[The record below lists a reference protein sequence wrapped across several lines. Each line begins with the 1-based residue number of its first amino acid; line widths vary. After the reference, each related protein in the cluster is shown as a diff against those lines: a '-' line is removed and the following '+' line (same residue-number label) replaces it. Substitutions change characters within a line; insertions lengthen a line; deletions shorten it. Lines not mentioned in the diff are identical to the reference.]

1 MILYKGEIYSNEKQE
16 QLISLLKE
24 EMFSTLEI
32 NDRPTFEMVID
43 ACDKLYNRVISHEFD
58 HVALPLLASLNM
70 PFSALERYARYFS
83 KEELLK
89 KIEIELGEL
98 RFGELP
104 LNEHNVRFLEPI
116 GILFHIAAGNV
127 DLLPAYSVIEGLLVG
142 NINILKLP
150 TGDSGLSVL
159 LLNEL
164 IKEQPK
170 LKDYIY
176 VFDVPSTETETI
188 KTLASFADAVVVW
201 GGEAAVK
208 AARQLVDVNA
218 TIIDWGHKMS
228 FSYLDLNVKDDELEA
243 LCQSV
248 CLSNQLY
255 CSSSQGIY
263 VNTENYEDLH
273 MLAKRLLPIF
283 VKVSKEINT
292 LPLTM
297 KAKNTLLLYNEK
309 LEGKLNNIYAESG
322 VSIIVKD
329 DQKLELSMLFQ
340 NLWLK
345 ALKIEDIIKVL
356 KPNKRYLQTVSIN
369 YNIADKELICRN
381 LVTAGATRIV
391 ALGDNSR
398 MISGESH
405 DGEYPLRRYTK
416 IVEKIK

>member
-176 VFDVPSTETETI
+176 VFDVPSTET
-188 KTLASFADAVVVW
+188 
-201 GGEAAVK
+201 
-208 AARQLVDVNA
+208 
-218 TIIDWGHKMS
+218 
-228 FSYLDLNVKDDELEA
+228 
-243 LCQSV
+243 
-248 CLSNQLY
+248 
-255 CSSSQGIY
+255 
-263 VNTENYEDLH
+263 
-273 MLAKRLLPIF
+273 
-283 VKVSKEINT
+283 
-292 LPLTM
+292 
-297 KAKNTLLLYNEK
+297 
-309 LEGKLNNIYAESG
+309 
-322 VSIIVKD
+322 
-329 DQKLELSMLFQ
+329 
-340 NLWLK
+340 
-345 ALKIEDIIKVL
+345 
-356 KPNKRYLQTVSIN
+356 
-369 YNIADKELICRN
+369 
-381 LVTAGATRIV
+381 
-391 ALGDNSR
+391 
-398 MISGESH
+398 
-405 DGEYPLRRYTK
+405 
-416 IVEKIK
+416 

>member
-1 MILYKGEIYSNEKQE
+1 MILYKGEIFSDEKQE
-16 QLISLLKE
+16 QLISSLKE
-24 EMFSTLEI
+24 EMFLTLAKNE
-32 NDRPTFEMVID
+32 RPTFDMVID
-43 ACDKLYNRVISHEFD
+43 ACDKLYKRVISHEFD
-58 HVALPLLASLNM
+58 QVALPLLASLSI
-70 PFSALERYARYFS
+70 PFSALERYARSFS
-83 KEELLK
+83 KQELLK

-98 RFGELP
+98 RYGELP
-104 LNEHNVRFLEPI
+104 LDEHNVRFIEPL

-159 LLNEL
+159 FLNEL

-176 VFDVPSTETETI
+176 VFDVPSTETKTI
-188 KTLASFADAVVVW
+188 KTLASFADAVIVW
-201 GGEAAVK
+201 GGEEAVR
-208 AARQLVDVNA
+208 AVRQLVDINA
-218 TIIDWGHKMS
+218 TIIEWGHKMS
-228 FSYLDLNVKDDELEA
+228 FSYVDMNVKDDELEA

-248 CLSNQLY
+248 CISNQLF

-263 VNTENYEDLH
+263 VNTDSDTDLH
-273 MLAKRLLPIF
+273 LLANRLLPIF
-283 VKVSKEINT
+283 VKVSKKINT

-309 LEGKLNNIYAESG
+309 LEGNLNNIYADSG
-322 VSIIVKD
+322 VSIIVKE

-340 NLWLK
+340 NLWIK
-345 ALKIEDIIKVL
+345 ALKIEDIVKVL
-356 KPNKRYLQTVSIN
+356 KPNKRYLQTASIN
-369 YNIADKELICRN
+369 LNIAEKEVVCRN
-381 LVTAGATRIV
+381 LVTAGVTRIV

-405 DGEYPLRRYTK
+405 DGEYPLRRYAK